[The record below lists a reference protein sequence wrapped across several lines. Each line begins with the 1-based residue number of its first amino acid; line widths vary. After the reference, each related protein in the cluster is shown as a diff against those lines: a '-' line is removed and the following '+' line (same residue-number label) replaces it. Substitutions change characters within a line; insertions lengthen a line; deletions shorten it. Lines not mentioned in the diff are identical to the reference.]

1 MNFLLIYE
9 GYENTGEH
17 SSLSSN
23 YIIIF
28 IFQMLYYILYFLL
41 FIIISHVWG
50 QLSEVLAGRIDPKR
64 AVGLC

>member
-9 GYENTGEH
+9 GYENTAKH

-41 FIIISHVWG
+41 FIIISHVG
-50 QLSEVLAGRIDPKR
+50 VNMSQELER
-64 AVGLC
+64 

>member
-41 FIIISHVWG
+41 FIIISHVG
-50 QLSEVLAGRIDPKR
+50 VSIQTINQPK
-64 AVGLC
+64 VKKEEEE